1 MLAQGANAPRS
12 KNRAKGH
19 QLSYSRLRICHLGKY
34 YPPAPGGMEA
44 HLQTLARAQA
54 ERGAR
59 VQVFCVNHHP
69 GPTCVERDGKVVV
82 VRFRRLGAAA
92 KIDLCPSLLSR
103 LAAVDADV
111 LHVHVPNPTMI
122 LAVLLA
128 KPQPPIVVTYQSDYV
143 RQRIRALL
151 FRPLERWFYRKVD
164 KILATTPAYIAGSPF
179 LRSQTERLIIL
190 PLGID
195 SRPFLEPSL
204 ANRQESARIRQQYQ
218 GPLWLACGRLVYYK
232 GLVHAIRA
240 LARVRGTL
248 LIVGDGPERA
258 RLEAEAVGLG
268 LDRRAIFLGTVS
280 SVIPYYHAVH
290 ALWFP
295 SNARSEAYGLV
306 QLEAMASGC
315 PVINTAI
322 PDSGVTWV
330 SRHMET
336 GLTVPMNDAGAL
348 ADAARRLLVE
358 PGLRD
363 RLAAAARA
371 RAMQEFDHRV
381 MAQRC
386 LAIYR
391 NILTGEPITE
401 SASLAA

>member
-1 MLAQGANAPRS
+1 MLAQGANARRS

-34 YPPAPGGMEA
+34 YPPAPGG
-44 HLQTLARAQA
+44 
-54 ERGAR
+54 
-59 VQVFCVNHHP
+59 
-69 GPTCVERDGKVVV
+69 DGKVVV

-195 SRPFLEPSL
+195 SRPFLEPT
-204 ANRQESARIRQQYQ
+204 ARIRQQYQ
-218 GPLWLACGRLVYYK
+218 GPLGLACGRLVYYK